1 MKACVTVAYTCDEC
15 GEFEVTH
22 AHSRMNE
29 RCAMCGGLVEFQS
42 FRGFFFKTSP
52 DVPWAC
58 ASSHDE
64 KNRLIF
70 DMLPKPPAAEPKP
83 DTTTL

>member
-1 MKACVTVAYTCDEC
+1 MKAAVTVAYTCGEC

-22 AHSRMNE
+22 SHSRMNE
-29 RCAMCGGLVEFQS
+29 RCLMCGGLVEFQS
-42 FRGFFFKTSP
+42 FRGFFFRTSP
-52 DVPWAC
+52 DAAWER

-70 DMLPKPPAAEPKP
+70 DMLPKPQLPDQKP
-83 DTTTL
+83 DTDTL